1 MISKK
6 SRHGKTK
13 TKKNTTKKSVKKTDV
28 IKTID
33 GQIDEE
39 SGSGDESYGADDEVD
54 DLLESITND
63 LW

>member
-1 MISKK
+1 M
-6 SRHGKTK
+6 
-13 TKKNTTKKSVKKTDV
+13 KKTAV
-28 IKTID
+28 IKTTD